1 YITGAGIVG
10 SGQVIRLDSLDFRST
25 GNKNDGANITLMDNP
40 HTDGT
45 FLSVTNCA
53 ARNFSGVVFGFKD
66 LIASKISGFVPER
79 NNLVF
84 KFTLGTWVA
93 STTITLEKVYAQ
105 MNTQVFDADR
115 CGNSTM
121 LDCIYEFNDSLGHIN
136 DGSWT
141 IINYYGE
148 GNSAPPVATNTN

>member
-1 YITGAGIVG
+1 
-10 SGQVIRLDSLDFRST
+10 
-25 GNKNDGANITLMDNP
+25 
-40 HTDGT
+40 
-45 FLSVTNCA
+45 
-53 ARNFSGVVFGFKD
+53 D
-66 LIASKISGFVPER
+66 LIESKISGFVPER

-148 GNSAPPVATNTN
+148 GNSAPLVATNTNLTILRQYVLRGANDGFLNTFTTT